1 MDTNHH
7 NKLIHLE
14 VSPDSEDSDLTIT
27 YEKVDPDTPTGPDN
41 GDNEK
46 PDTPTGPDNGDNE
59 KPDTPTGPDNGDN
72 EKPDTPTSPDD
83 GDNEKPDAPTGP
95 DKAPEVTAG
104 TNNGGLENAKDE
116 LNSEAADQVLNL
128 MTPSRKRL

>member
-27 YEKVDPDTPTGPDN
+27 YEKVD
-41 GDNEK
+41 